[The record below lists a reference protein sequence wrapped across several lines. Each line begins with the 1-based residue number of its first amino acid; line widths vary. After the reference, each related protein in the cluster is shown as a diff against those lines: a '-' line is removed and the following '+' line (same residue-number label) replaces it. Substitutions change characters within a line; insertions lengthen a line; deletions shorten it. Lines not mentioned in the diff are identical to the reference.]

1 MKKLKFQRP
10 LISTVAFEEMFI
22 NGKSKEFG
30 QTCLYY
36 QCKIVVKVIDVV
48 IVVADVIR

>member
-1 MKKLKFQRP
+1 MKKLKFHRP

-22 NGKSKEFG
+22 NGESKEFSW
-30 QTCLYY
+30 TCLYHLG
-36 QCKIVVKVIDVV
+36 KIVVIDVV